1 MFHGIHGSSDLR
13 LFVSNSGAIQTDGT
27 PADLVTEQIG
37 FFRVD
42 KRGVGIPDSAQ
53 AKPTART
60 SPVFKLGIGRAPY
73 AAQQAVQ
80 PIEDNFPLLTRE
92 LRAQSIVKWEGQR
105 AQKEAHTERWALGYD
120 GIDANK
126 RLFAKRD
133 YHEFKVGIRLW
144 GGPIQKLTGNA
155 PWLQRW
161 YHIDK
166 GCIDRCLDV
175 CEENPGIADE
185 IIADEILRK
194 FNADYYNGTLIPISR
209 FIKAT
214 KVRKSATPD
223 TPVATVEAT
232 QYSISLCDDGS
243 NSALGFVQAQ
253 YPGSKVEIAGRTGA
267 ISTYS
272 VWRLTSQGAPAAFVN
287 TAPVQLAVCD
297 VCPAG
302 YTLSP
307 ETTTYSVERVVLAGT
322 DLSTDAAKQ
331 TYANGVGDAYEATV
345 LRGVASVT
353 VTPGSGYTPGTYPL
367 TFTGGTGP
375 GGATGTL
382 TVAAGGALGSV
393 TITNPGQY
401 LTAPTV
407 AIPAGAGAGTGGGLA
422 VVLTPVPVSTATFVS
437 NNGGTAIVTITVPAT
452 TPELSAIGS
461 DILTLAGTAE
471 AVCTPPAGSTIAW
484 VAGLT
489 RTTTTK
495 KWMLHLDDTVCGQS
509 RLAEIQAAYADLV
522 VSEDAVSGPCGRI
535 YVTETVSTPSLDED
549 CGEVLYTFY
558 RPDAFFSGAV
568 WQEFVTPLE
577 NPVCTTTP
585 EETPCVAAGII
596 FETAVFVNPTNEC
609 LYGYYQYDL
618 DDVDQV
624 YAEITAVAGT
634 DDWTMS
640 PCYIT
645 DQVVTKL
652 REPKFATGK
661 GEFIRAAE
669 KATLLQ
675 YGKVHTTNPARNAAY
690 GVYFNAK
697 PDEWYD
703 VYKLTVEENEST
715 HYVTGREGRKQRTTY
730 AFAFPVGKG
739 KAFEAL
745 INGYILSLNN
755 YDLNPVIL

>member
-42 KRGVGIPDSAQ
+42 KKGVGIPDSAQ

-126 RLFAKRD
+126 RLFAKKD

-144 GGPIQKLTGNA
+144 GGPIQKLTGNN
-155 PWLQRW
+155 PFLQRW

-287 TAPVQLAVCD
+287 TAPVELAVCD

-302 YTLSP
+302 YTLQD
-307 ETTTYSVERVVLAGT
+307 EQLVVSVERPVAAGT
-322 DLSTDAAKQ
+322 DLTTPAAQQ
-331 TYANGVGDAYEATV
+331 TYANTIASAYAADS
-345 LRGVASVT
+345 RGVNGVT
-353 VTPGSGYTPGTYPL
+353 GANGSGYTPGSYDIAA
-367 TFTGGTGP
+367 TGG
-375 GGATGTL
+375 GGSGAVVRIV
-382 TVAAGGALGSV
+382 VAAGGAIESRTVINKGRGYTS
-393 TITNPGQY
+393 
-401 LTAPTV
+401 APT
-407 AIPAGAGAGTGGGLA
+407 IPLTTLGAGTGGTA
-422 VVLTPVPVSTATFVS
+422 VATIDAAPTVTATFVS
-437 NNGGTAIVTITVPAT
+437 QNGGSAIVTLTTAAT
-452 TPELSAIGS
+452 TDGISAIGS
-461 DILTLAGTAE
+461 DTILSSDTTRAL
-471 AVCTPPAGSTIAW
+471 CNPPAGSSIAW

-577 NPVCTTTP
+577 NPVCTTTS